1 MGNFNSFNGSDISF
15 KKIASYYIHMYKT
28 MIPNIL
34 YKIDYI

>member
-1 MGNFNSFNGSDISF
+1 MEVIFQF
-15 KKIASYYIHMYKT
+15 KKIASYYIHMYKN